1 MKRRFEFEF
10 EDQSSANAVSF
21 EYDDFVE
28 EEMNTSLENGVVAIF
43 ANRQAFLA
51 LAKVFIKI
59 ALCDYPKGFHL
70 HLRKNFDADEE
81 EILRVVLTGK

>member
-10 EDQSSANAVSF
+10 EDQSSANVISF

-28 EEMNTSLENGVVAIF
+28 EEINASLEDGVAVIF

-51 LAKVFIKI
+51 LAKVFAKI
-59 ALCDYPKGFHL
+59 ALSDYPKGFHL
-70 HLRKNFDADEE
+70 HLKKNFDADEE